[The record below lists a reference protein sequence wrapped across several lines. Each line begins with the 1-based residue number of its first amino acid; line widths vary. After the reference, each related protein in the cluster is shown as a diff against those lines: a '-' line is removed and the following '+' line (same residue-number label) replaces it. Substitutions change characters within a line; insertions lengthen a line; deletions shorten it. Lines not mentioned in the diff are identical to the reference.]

1 MGVAAPASS
10 SERSIGENVMTLP
23 RRIFLQLAAGA
34 AAQPVLSRS
43 ALAQTYPSR
52 PVRLIVVFAPGGPT
66 DVFARL
72 IAQKFSAEF
81 GKQFYVENIAGAAG
95 NIGTAQAAKAAPDG
109 YTILLSVSAFVTNPA
124 FLGKAPYDP
133 IKDFAPVALPVAS
146 AIVLVIHPS
155 VPANTLAEL
164 VALIR
169 ANPGKYSYA
178 TGGAGA
184 QPHLAFEQFRVSLGL
199 DVVHV
204 PFTGAGPAVAA
215 VVAGQ
220 VPIGISSLPP
230 AMPQIKAGSLRA
242 LVLTSKSRSQK
253 LPDIP
258 TAAEA
263 GYPILEGDQ
272 WLGVFLPASTPGD
285 IVTLLHRK
293 IVEYVAQPDMKER
306 LESLDFYSVE
316 STPTAFAERIK
327 VELETWRKVIRDA
340 QIKAE

>member
-1 MGVAAPASS
+1 MRV
-10 SERSIGENVMTLP
+10 P
-23 RRIFLQLAAGA
+23 RRRFLHLLTGA
-34 AAQPVLSRS
+34 AALPAALRS
-43 ALAQTYPSR
+43 ARAQTYPSR
-52 PVRLIVVFAPGGPT
+52 PVRLVVPFAPGGPT

-81 GKQFYVENIAGAAG
+81 GKQFYVENVAGGAG
-95 NIGTAQAAKAAPDG
+95 NIGTAQAARAAPDG
-109 YTILLSVSAFVTNPA
+109 YTVLLSVSAFVTNPA
-124 FLGKAPYDP
+124 FLAKAPYDP

-146 AIVLVIHPS
+146 AIALVIHPS
-155 VPANTLAEL
+155 VPAKTLAEL

-178 TGGAGA
+178 SGGAGA

-199 DVVHV
+199 DVVYV
-204 PFTGAGPAVAA
+204 PFTGAGPATAA
-215 VVAGQ
+215 VVANQ
-220 VPIGISSLPP
+220 VPIAIGSLPP

-242 LVLTSKSRSQK
+242 LALTSKSRSQK

-272 WLGVFLPASTPGD
+272 WLGVFLPAATPEE
-285 IVTLLHRK
+285 IIAILHRK

-306 LESLDFYSVE
+306 LDSLDFYSVE
-316 STPTAFAERIK
+316 STPKQFAERIK
-327 VELETWRKVIRDA
+327 VEFETWRKVIQA
-340 QIKAE
+340 ANIKTE

>member
-1 MGVAAPASS
+1 MK
-10 SERSIGENVMTLP
+10 RP
-23 RRIFLQLAAGA
+23 RRNFLRLVAGA
-34 AAQPVLSRS
+34 AALPVLPRS
-43 ALAQTYPSR
+43 ALAQAYPSR
-52 PVRLIVVFAPGGPT
+52 PVRLIVAFAPGGPT

-72 IAQKFSAEF
+72 IAQKFSADF
-81 GKQFYVENIAGAAG
+81 GKQFYVENVGGGAG

-109 YTILLSVSAFVTNPA
+109 YTILLNVSAFVTNPA

-146 AIVLVIHPS
+146 AIVVIVHPS
-155 VPANTLAEL
+155 VPAKTLAEL

-184 QPHLAFEQFRVSLGL
+184 QPHLTFEQFRVSLGL

-230 AMPQIKAGSLRA
+230 AVPQIQEGSLRG
-242 LVLTSKSRSQK
+242 LVLTSKSRSRK

-272 WLGVFLPASTPGD
+272 WLGVFLPASTPEE

-306 LESLDFYSVE
+306 LEALDFYPVD
-316 STPTAFAERIK
+316 STPKEFAERIK
-327 VELETWRKVIRDA
+327 VELATWRRVILA
-340 QIKAE
+340 AHIKAE

>member
-1 MGVAAPASS
+1 MKPVTKP
-10 SERSIGENVMTLP
+10 V
-23 RRIFLQLAAGA
+23 RRKVLRLIVGA
-34 AAQPVLSRS
+34 AALPALARW
-43 ALAQTYPSR
+43 ALAQAYPSR
-52 PVRLIVVFAPGGPT
+52 PVRLIVAFAPGGPT

-81 GKQFYVENIAGAAG
+81 GKQFYVENVGGGAG

-109 YTILLSVSAFVTNPA
+109 YTILLNVSAFVTNPA
-124 FLGKAPYDP
+124 FLSKAPYDP

-146 AIVLVIHPS
+146 AIALLVHPS
-155 VPANTLAEL
+155 VPAKTLAEL

-169 ANPGKYSYA
+169 ANPGTYSYA

-184 QPHLAFEQFRVSLGL
+184 QPHLMFEQFRVSLGL

-230 AMPQIKAGSLRA
+230 AVPQIREGNLRA
-242 LVLTSKSRSQK
+242 LALTSKTRSQK

-272 WLGVFLPASTPGD
+272 WLGVFVPATTPEE
-285 IVTLLHRK
+285 IITLLHHK
-293 IVEYVAQPDMKER
+293 IVEFVAQPDMKER
-306 LESLDFYSVE
+306 LEALDFYPVE
-316 STPTAFAERIK
+316 STPKEFAERIK
-327 VELETWRKVIRDA
+327 VELNTWRQVIQA
-340 QIKAE
+340 AHIKAE

>member
-1 MGVAAPASS
+1 MK
-10 SERSIGENVMTLP
+10 LP
-23 RRIFLQLAAGA
+23 RRSFLLLAAGA
-34 AAQPVLSRS
+34 AALPVVSR
-43 ALAQTYPSR
+43 AAWAQAYPSR
-52 PVRLIVVFAPGGPT
+52 PVRLIVPFAPGGPT

-81 GKQFYVENIAGAAG
+81 GKQFYVENVAGGAG
-95 NIGTAQAAKAAPDG
+95 NIGTAQAARAAPDG

-124 FLGKAPYDP
+124 FLAKAPYDP

-146 AIVLVIHPS
+146 AIALVIHPS
-155 VPANTLAEL
+155 VPAMTLAEL

-178 TGGAGA
+178 SGGAGA

-199 DVVHV
+199 DVVYV
-204 PFTGAGPAVAA
+204 PFTGAGPAIAA
-215 VVAGQ
+215 VVANQ
-220 VPIGISSLPP
+220 VPIAIGSLPP

-242 LVLTSKSRSQK
+242 LALTSKSRSQK

-272 WLGVFLPASTPGD
+272 WLGVFLPAATPEE
-285 IVTLLHRK
+285 IIAILHRK

-306 LESLDFYSVE
+306 LDSLDFYSVE
-316 STPTAFAERIK
+316 STPKQFAERIK
-327 VELETWRKVIRDA
+327 VEFETWRKVIQA
-340 QIKAE
+340 ANIKAE

>member
-1 MGVAAPASS
+1 MK
-10 SERSIGENVMTLP
+10 RP
-23 RRIFLQLAAGA
+23 RRNFLRLVAGA
-34 AAQPVLSRS
+34 AALPAFARS

-52 PVRLIVVFAPGGPT
+52 PVRLIVAFAPGGPT

-72 IAQKFSAEF
+72 IAQKFSSDF
-81 GKQFYVENIAGAAG
+81 GKQFYVENVGGGAG
-95 NIGTAQAAKAAPDG
+95 NIGTAQAAKASPDG
-109 YTILLSVSAFVTNPA
+109 YTILLNVSAFVTNPA

-146 AIVLVIHPS
+146 AIVVIVHPS
-155 VPANTLAEL
+155 VPAKTLAEL

-184 QPHLAFEQFRVSLGL
+184 QPHLAFEQFRVSVGL

-230 AMPQIKAGSLRA
+230 AVPQIQEGSLRG
-242 LVLTSKSRSQK
+242 LVLTSKSRSRK

-272 WLGVFLPASTPGD
+272 WLGVFLPASTPEE

-306 LESLDFYSVE
+306 LEALDFYPVD
-316 STPTAFAERIK
+316 STPKEFAERIK
-327 VELETWRKVIRDA
+327 VELETWRRVIQA
-340 QIKAE
+340 AHIKAE

>member
-1 MGVAAPASS
+1 
-10 SERSIGENVMTLP
+10 MTLP
-23 RRIFLQLAAGA
+23 RRSFLHLITGA
-34 AAQPVLSRS
+34 VALPAVSRS
-43 ALAQTYPSR
+43 ALAQAYPSR
-52 PVRLIVVFAPGGPT
+52 PVRLIVAFAPGGPT

-81 GKQFYVENIAGAAG
+81 GRQFYVENIAGGAG

-109 YTILLSVSAFVTNPA
+109 YTILLNVSAFVTNPA
-124 FLGKAPYDP
+124 FLSKAPYDP

-146 AIVLVIHPS
+146 AIALVVHPS

-164 VALIR
+164 VALIK

-184 QPHLAFEQFRVSLGL
+184 QPHLTFEQFRVSLGL

-230 AMPQIKAGSLRA
+230 AVPQIKEGSLRA

-253 LPDIP
+253 LSDIP

-272 WLGVFLPASTPGD
+272 WLGVFLPASTPD
-285 IVTLLHRK
+285 EIVTLLHRK
-293 IVEYVAQPDMKER
+293 IVEFVAQPDMKER
-306 LESLDFYSVE
+306 LESLDFYPVE
-316 STPTAFAERIK
+316 STPKEFAERIK
-327 VELETWRKVIRDA
+327 VELETWRKVIQDA
-340 QIKAE
+340 HIKAE

>member
-1 MGVAAPASS
+1 MKLRR
-10 SERSIGENVMTLP
+10 RS
-23 RRIFLQLAAGA
+23 FLHLAAGA
-34 AAQPVLSRS
+34 AALPAVSRV
-43 ALAQTYPSR
+43 AWAQAYPSR
-52 PVRLIVVFAPGGPT
+52 PVRLIVPFAPGGPT

-81 GKQFYVENIAGAAG
+81 GKQFYVENVAGGAG
-95 NIGTAQAAKAAPDG
+95 NIGTAQAARAAPDG

-124 FLGKAPYDP
+124 FLAKAPYDP

-146 AIVLVIHPS
+146 AIALVIHPS
-155 VPANTLAEL
+155 VPAKTLAEL

-178 TGGAGA
+178 SGGAGA

-199 DVVHV
+199 DVVYV
-204 PFTGAGPAVAA
+204 PFTGAGPATAA
-215 VVAGQ
+215 VVANQ
-220 VPIGISSLPP
+220 VPIAIGSLPP
-230 AMPQIKAGSLRA
+230 AMAQIKAGSLRA
-242 LVLTSKSRSQK
+242 LALTSKSRSQK

-272 WLGVFLPASTPGD
+272 WLGVFLPASTPEE
-285 IVTLLHRK
+285 IVATLHRK

-306 LESLDFYSVE
+306 LDSLDFYSVE
-316 STPTAFAERIK
+316 STPKQFAERIK
-327 VELETWRKVIRDA
+327 VEFETWRKVIQA
-340 QIKAE
+340 ANIKAE

>member
-1 MGVAAPASS
+1 MELA
-10 SERSIGENVMTLP
+10 
-23 RRIFLQLAAGA
+23 RRTFLQLAAGA
-34 AAQPVLSRS
+34 AVVPAITPIARAQV
-43 ALAQTYPSR
+43 YPSR
-52 PVRLIVVFAPGGPT
+52 PVRMIIPFAPGGPT

-81 GKQFYVENIAGAAG
+81 GKQFYVENIVGGAG
-95 NIGTAQAAKAAPDG
+95 NIGTAQAARAAPDG

-124 FLGKAPYDP
+124 FLSKSPYDP

-146 AIVLVIHPS
+146 AIALVVHPS
-155 VPANTLAEL
+155 VPAKTLAEL

-184 QPHLAFEQFRVSLGL
+184 QPHLTFEQFRVSLGL

-204 PFTGAGPAVAA
+204 PFTGAGPAVVA

-230 AMPQIKAGSLRA
+230 AMPQINEGSLRA
-242 LVLTSKSRSQK
+242 LALTSKSRSRK

-258 TAAEA
+258 TASEA

-272 WLGVFLPASTPGD
+272 WLGVFLPASTPEE
-285 IVTLLHRK
+285 IIATLHRR
-293 IVEYVAQPDMKER
+293 IVEFVAQPDMKER
-306 LESLDFYSVE
+306 LDSLDFYPVE
-316 STPTAFAERIK
+316 STPREFAERIK
-327 VELETWRKVIRDA
+327 VEFETWRQVIQA
-340 QIKAE
+340 AHIKAQ

>member
-1 MGVAAPASS
+1 MKLA
-10 SERSIGENVMTLP
+10 RRTL
-23 RRIFLQLAAGA
+23 LQLAAGA
-34 AAQPVLSRS
+34 AVMPAITPIARAQV
-43 ALAQTYPSR
+43 YPSR
-52 PVRLIVVFAPGGPT
+52 PVRLVVPFAPGGPT

-72 IAQKFSAEF
+72 IAQKFFAEF
-81 GKQFYVENIAGAAG
+81 GKQFYVENIVGGAG

-146 AIVLVIHPS
+146 AIALVVHPS
-155 VPANTLAEL
+155 VPAKTLAEL

-199 DVVHV
+199 DIVHV
-204 PFTGAGPAVAA
+204 PFSGAGPAVVA

-230 AMPQIKAGSLRA
+230 AVPQIKEGSLRA
-242 LVLTSKSRSQK
+242 LALTSKLRSRK
-253 LPDIP
+253 LPEIP
-258 TAAEA
+258 TASEA

-272 WLGVFLPASTPGD
+272 WLGVFLPASTPEE
-285 IVTLLHRK
+285 IIAILHRK
-293 IVEYVAQPDMKER
+293 IVEFVAQPDMKER
-306 LESLDFYSVE
+306 LEALDFYSVE
-316 STPTAFAERIK
+316 STPREFAERIK
-327 VELETWRKVIRDA
+327 VEFETWREVIQA
-340 QIKAE
+340 AHIKAE

>member
-1 MGVAAPASS
+1 MKLA
-10 SERSIGENVMTLP
+10 
-23 RRIFLQLAAGA
+23 RRTFLRLTAGA
-34 AAQPVLSRS
+34 AVVPAITRIARAQV
-43 ALAQTYPSR
+43 YPSR
-52 PVRLIVVFAPGGPT
+52 PVRMIIPFAPGGPT

-72 IAQKFSAEF
+72 IAQQFSAEF
-81 GKQFYVENIAGAAG
+81 GKQFYVENIVGGAG
-95 NIGTAQAAKAAPDG
+95 NIGTAQAARAAPDG
-109 YTILLSVSAFVTNPA
+109 YTILVSVSAFVTNPA
-124 FLGKAPYDP
+124 FLSKAPYDP

-146 AIVLVIHPS
+146 AIALVVHPS
-155 VPANTLAEL
+155 VPAKTLAAL

-178 TGGAGA
+178 SGGAGA

-230 AMPQIKAGSLRA
+230 AVPQIKEGSLRA
-242 LVLTSKSRSQK
+242 LGLTSKSRSRK

-258 TAAEA
+258 TASEA

-272 WLGVFLPASTPGD
+272 WLGVFLPASTPEEI
-285 IVTLLHRK
+285 IVILHRR
-293 IVEYVAQPDMKER
+293 IVEFVAQPDMKER
-306 LESLDFYSVE
+306 LESLDFYPVE
-316 STPTAFAERIK
+316 STPREFAERIK
-327 VELETWRKVIRDA
+327 VEFETWRQVIQA
-340 QIKAE
+340 AHIKAE

>member
-1 MGVAAPASS
+1 MK
-10 SERSIGENVMTLP
+10 RP
-23 RRIFLQLAAGA
+23 RRNFLHLVAGA
-34 AAQPVLSRS
+34 AALPALPRF

-52 PVRLIVVFAPGGPT
+52 PVRLIVAFAPGGPT

-72 IAQKFSAEF
+72 IAQKFSADF
-81 GKQFYVENIAGAAG
+81 GKQFYVENVGGGAG

-109 YTILLSVSAFVTNPA
+109 YTILLNVSAFVTNPA

-146 AIVLVIHPS
+146 AIVVVVHPS
-155 VPANTLAEL
+155 VPAKTLAEL

-184 QPHLAFEQFRVSLGL
+184 QPHLTFEQFRVSLGL

-215 VVAGQ
+215 VVASQ

-230 AMPQIKAGSLRA
+230 AVPQIQEGSLRG
-242 LVLTSKSRSQK
+242 LVLTSKSRSRK

-263 GYPILEGDQ
+263 GYPILQGDQ
-272 WLGVFLPASTPGD
+272 WLGVFLPASAPEE
-285 IVTLLHRK
+285 IVDLLHRK

-306 LESLDFYSVE
+306 LEALDFYPVD
-316 STPTAFAERIK
+316 STPKQFAERIK
-327 VELETWRKVIRDA
+327 VELDTWRKVIQA
-340 QIKAE
+340 AHIKAE

>member
-1 MGVAAPASS
+1 MK
-10 SERSIGENVMTLP
+10 LP
-23 RRIFLQLAAGA
+23 RRNFLHLVAGA
-34 AAQPVLSRS
+34 AALPAVSRV
-43 ALAQTYPSR
+43 AWAQTYPSR
-52 PVRLIVVFAPGGPT
+52 PVRLIVPFAPGGPT

-81 GKQFYVENIAGAAG
+81 GRQFYVENIAGGAG
-95 NIGTAQAAKAAPDG
+95 NIGTAQAARAAPDG
-109 YTILLSVSAFVTNPA
+109 YTILVSVSAFVTNPA
-124 FLGKAPYDP
+124 FLSKAPYDP

-146 AIVLVIHPS
+146 AIAVVIHPS
-155 VPANTLAEL
+155 VPARTLAEL

-178 TGGAGA
+178 SGGAGA

-199 DVVHV
+199 DVVYV
-204 PFTGAGPAVAA
+204 PFTGAGPATAA
-215 VVAGQ
+215 VVANQ
-220 VPIGISSLPP
+220 VPIAIGSLPP

-272 WLGVFLPASTPGD
+272 WLGVFLPAAAPEEIIAT
-285 IVTLLHRK
+285 LHRK
-293 IVEYVAQPDMKER
+293 IVELVAQPDMKER
-306 LESLDFYSVE
+306 LDALDFYSVE
-316 STPTAFAERIK
+316 STPKQFAERIK
-327 VELETWRKVIRDA
+327 VEFETWRKVIRDA
-340 QIKAE
+340 NIKAE

>member
-1 MGVAAPASS
+1 MK
-10 SERSIGENVMTLP
+10 LP
-23 RRIFLQLAAGA
+23 RRSFLLLAAGTA
-34 AAQPVLSRS
+34 ALPVVSRAAWAQ
-43 ALAQTYPSR
+43 AYPSR
-52 PVRLIVVFAPGGPT
+52 PVRLIVPFAPGGPT

-81 GKQFYVENIAGAAG
+81 GKQFYVENVAGGAG
-95 NIGTAQAAKAAPDG
+95 NIGTAQAARAAPDG

-124 FLGKAPYDP
+124 FLAKAPYDP

-146 AIVLVIHPS
+146 AIALVIHPS
-155 VPANTLAEL
+155 VPAKTLAEL

-178 TGGAGA
+178 SGGAGA

-199 DVVHV
+199 DVVYV
-204 PFTGAGPAVAA
+204 PFTGAGPAIAA
-215 VVAGQ
+215 VVANQ
-220 VPIGISSLPP
+220 VPIAIGSLPP

-242 LVLTSKSRSQK
+242 LALTSKSRSQK

-272 WLGVFLPASTPGD
+272 WLGVFLPAATPEE
-285 IVTLLHRK
+285 IIAILHRK

-306 LESLDFYSVE
+306 LDSLDFYSVE
-316 STPTAFAERIK
+316 STPKQFAERIK
-327 VELETWRKVIRDA
+327 AEFETWRKVIQA
-340 QIKAE
+340 ANIKAE

>member
-146 AIVLVIHPS
+146 AIVVVVHPS

-184 QPHLAFEQFRVSLGL
+184 QPHLTFEQFRVSLGL

-230 AMPQIKAGSLRA
+230 AVPQIKEGRLRA
-242 LVLTSKSRSQK
+242 LALTSKSRSQK
-253 LPDIP
+253 IPDIP

-272 WLGVFLPASTPGD
+272 WLGVFLPASTPEE
-285 IVTLLHRK
+285 IVTLLHDK
-293 IVEYVAQPDMKER
+293 IVEFVAQPDMKER
-306 LESLDFYSVE
+306 LEALDFYPVD
-316 STPTAFAERIK
+316 STPKAFAERIK
-327 VELETWRKVIRDA
+327 VELETWRKVIQA
-340 QIKAE
+340 AHIKAE

>member
-1 MGVAAPASS
+1 MKPVTKPA
-10 SERSIGENVMTLP
+10 
-23 RRIFLQLAAGA
+23 RRKFLRLIVGA
-34 AAQPVLSRS
+34 AALPALARS

-52 PVRLIVVFAPGGPT
+52 PVRLIVAFAPGGPT

-81 GKQFYVENIAGAAG
+81 GKQFYVENVGGGAG

-109 YTILLSVSAFVTNPA
+109 YTILLNVSAFVTNPA
-124 FLGKAPYDP
+124 FLSKAPYDP

-146 AIVLVIHPS
+146 AIALLVHPS
-155 VPANTLAEL
+155 VPAKTLAEL

-169 ANPGKYSYA
+169 ANPGTYSYA

-184 QPHLAFEQFRVSLGL
+184 QPHLTFEQFRVSLGL

-230 AMPQIKAGSLRA
+230 AVPQIREGNLRA
-242 LVLTSKSRSQK
+242 LALTSKSRSQK

-272 WLGVFLPASTPGD
+272 WLGVFVPATTPEE
-285 IVTLLHRK
+285 IITLLHRK
-293 IVEYVAQPDMKER
+293 IVEFVAQPDMKER
-306 LESLDFYSVE
+306 LEALDFYPVE
-316 STPTAFAERIK
+316 STPKEFAERIK
-327 VELETWRKVIRDA
+327 IELNTWRQVIQA
-340 QIKAE
+340 AHIKAE

>member
-1 MGVAAPASS
+1 MKLA
-10 SERSIGENVMTLP
+10 
-23 RRIFLQLAAGA
+23 RRTFLHLTAGA
-34 AAQPVLSRS
+34 AVVPAITRIARAQV
-43 ALAQTYPSR
+43 YPSR
-52 PVRLIVVFAPGGPT
+52 PVRMIIPFAPGGPT

-72 IAQKFSAEF
+72 IAQQFSAEF
-81 GKQFYVENIAGAAG
+81 GKQFYVENIVGGAG
-95 NIGTAQAAKAAPDG
+95 NIGTAQAARAAPDG
-109 YTILLSVSAFVTNPA
+109 YTILVSVSAFVTNPA
-124 FLGKAPYDP
+124 FLSKAPYDP

-146 AIVLVIHPS
+146 AIALVVHPS
-155 VPANTLAEL
+155 VPAKTLAAL

-178 TGGAGA
+178 SGGAGA

-230 AMPQIKAGSLRA
+230 AVPQIKEGSLRA
-242 LVLTSKSRSQK
+242 LGLTSKSRSRK

-258 TAAEA
+258 TASEA

-272 WLGVFLPASTPGD
+272 WLGVFLPASTPEEI
-285 IVTLLHRK
+285 IVILHRR
-293 IVEYVAQPDMKER
+293 IVEFVAQPDMKER
-306 LESLDFYSVE
+306 LESLDFYPVE
-316 STPTAFAERIK
+316 STPREFAERIK
-327 VELETWRKVIRDA
+327 VEFETWRQVIQA
-340 QIKAE
+340 AHIKAE

>member
-1 MGVAAPASS
+1 MELA
-10 SERSIGENVMTLP
+10 
-23 RRIFLQLAAGA
+23 RRTFLQLAAGA
-34 AAQPVLSRS
+34 AVVPAITPIARAQV
-43 ALAQTYPSR
+43 YPSR
-52 PVRLIVVFAPGGPT
+52 SVRMIIPFAPGGPT

-81 GKQFYVENIAGAAG
+81 GKQFYVENIVGGAG
-95 NIGTAQAAKAAPDG
+95 NIGTAQAARAAPDG
-109 YTILLSVSAFVTNPA
+109 YTILVSVSAFVTNPA
-124 FLGKAPYDP
+124 FLSKSPYDP

-146 AIVLVIHPS
+146 AIALVVHPS

-178 TGGAGA
+178 I
-184 QPHLAFEQFRVSLGL
+184 RMSLGL

-230 AMPQIKAGSLRA
+230 AMPQINEGSLRA
-242 LVLTSKSRSQK
+242 LALTSKSRSRK

-258 TAAEA
+258 TASEA

-272 WLGVFLPASTPGD
+272 WLGVFLPASTPEE
-285 IVTLLHRK
+285 IIATLHRR
-293 IVEYVAQPDMKER
+293 IVEFVAQPDMKER
-306 LESLDFYSVE
+306 LESLDFYPVE
-316 STPTAFAERIK
+316 STPREFAERIK
-327 VELETWRKVIRDA
+327 VEFETWRQVIQA
-340 QIKAE
+340 AHIKAQ

>member
-23 RRIFLQLAAGA
+23 RRTFLQLAAGA

-81 GKQFYVENIAGAAG
+81 GKQFYVENVAGGAG
-95 NIGTAQAAKAAPDG
+95 NIGTAQAARAAPDG
-109 YTILLSVSAFVTNPA
+109 YTILVTVSAFVTNPA
-124 FLGKAPYDP
+124 FLSKAPYDP

-146 AIVLVIHPS
+146 AIAVVIHPS
-155 VPANTLAEL
+155 VPARTLAEL

-178 TGGAGA
+178 SGGAGA

-199 DVVHV
+199 DVVYI
-204 PFTGAGPAVAA
+204 PFTGAGPATAA
-215 VVAGQ
+215 VVANQ
-220 VPIGISSLPP
+220 VPIAIGSLPP

-242 LVLTSKSRSQK
+242 LALTSKSRSQK

-272 WLGVFLPASTPGD
+272 WLGVFLPASTPEE
-285 IVTLLHRK
+285 IIAILHRK

-306 LESLDFYSVE
+306 LDSLDFYSVE
-316 STPTAFAERIK
+316 STPKQFAERIK
-327 VELETWRKVIRDA
+327 VEFETWRKVIQA
-340 QIKAE
+340 ANIKAE

>member
-1 MGVAAPASS
+1 MK
-10 SERSIGENVMTLP
+10 LP
-23 RRIFLQLAAGA
+23 RRTFLHLAAGA
-34 AAQPVLSRS
+34 AVVPAITPIARAQV
-43 ALAQTYPSR
+43 YPSR
-52 PVRLIVVFAPGGPT
+52 PVRMIIPFAPGGPT

-81 GKQFYVENIAGAAG
+81 GKQLYVENIVGGAG
-95 NIGTAQAAKAAPDG
+95 NIGTAQAARAAPDG
-109 YTILLSVSAFVTNPA
+109 YTILVSVSAFVTNPA
-124 FLGKAPYDP
+124 FLSKSPYDP

-146 AIVLVIHPS
+146 AIALVVHPS
-155 VPANTLAEL
+155 VPAKTLAEF

-184 QPHLAFEQFRVSLGL
+184 QPHLAFEQFRMSLGL

-230 AMPQIKAGSLRA
+230 AMPQINEGSLRA
-242 LVLTSKSRSQK
+242 LALTSKSRSRK

-258 TAAEA
+258 TASEA

-272 WLGVFLPASTPGD
+272 WLGVFLPASTPEE
-285 IVTLLHRK
+285 IIATLHRR
-293 IVEYVAQPDMKER
+293 IVEFVAQPDMKER
-306 LESLDFYSVE
+306 LESLDFYPVE
-316 STPTAFAERIK
+316 STPREFAERIK
-327 VELETWRKVIRDA
+327 VEFETWRQVIQA
-340 QIKAE
+340 AHIKAQ

>member
-1 MGVAAPASS
+1 MK
-10 SERSIGENVMTLP
+10 RP
-23 RRIFLQLAAGA
+23 RRNFLRLVAGA
-34 AAQPVLSRS
+34 AALPAFARS

-52 PVRLIVVFAPGGPT
+52 PVRLIVAFAPGGPT

-72 IAQKFSAEF
+72 IAQKFSSDF
-81 GKQFYVENIAGAAG
+81 GKQFYVENVGGGAG
-95 NIGTAQAAKAAPDG
+95 NIGTAQAAKASPDG
-109 YTILLSVSAFVTNPA
+109 YTILLNVSAFVTNPA

-146 AIVLVIHPS
+146 AIVVIVHPS
-155 VPANTLAEL
+155 VPAKTLAEL

-184 QPHLAFEQFRVSLGL
+184 QPHLTFEQFRVSLGL

-230 AMPQIKAGSLRA
+230 AVPQIQEGSLRG
-242 LVLTSKSRSQK
+242 LVLTSKSRSRK

-272 WLGVFLPASTPGD
+272 WLGVFLPASTPEE

-306 LESLDFYSVE
+306 LEALDFYPVD
-316 STPTAFAERIK
+316 STPKEFAERIK
-327 VELETWRKVIRDA
+327 VELETWRQVIQA
-340 QIKAE
+340 AHIKAE

>member
-1 MGVAAPASS
+1 MK
-10 SERSIGENVMTLP
+10 LP
-23 RRIFLQLAAGA
+23 RRTFLHLAAGA
-34 AAQPVLSRS
+34 AVVPAITRIARAQV
-43 ALAQTYPSR
+43 YPSR
-52 PVRLIVVFAPGGPT
+52 PVRMIIPFAPGGPT

-81 GKQFYVENIAGAAG
+81 GKQFYVENIVGGAG
-95 NIGTAQAAKAAPDG
+95 NIGTAQAARAAPDG
-109 YTILLSVSAFVTNPA
+109 YTILVSVSAFVTNPA
-124 FLGKAPYDP
+124 FLSKSPYDP

-146 AIVLVIHPS
+146 AIALVVHPS
-155 VPANTLAEL
+155 VPAKTLAEL

-184 QPHLAFEQFRVSLGL
+184 QPHLAFEQFRMSLGL

-230 AMPQIKAGSLRA
+230 AMPQINEGSLRA
-242 LVLTSKSRSQK
+242 LALTSKSRSRK

-258 TAAEA
+258 TASEA

-272 WLGVFLPASTPGD
+272 WLGVFLPASTPEE
-285 IVTLLHRK
+285 IIATLHRR
-293 IVEYVAQPDMKER
+293 IVEFVAQPDMKER
-306 LESLDFYSVE
+306 LESLDFYPVE
-316 STPTAFAERIK
+316 STPREFAERIK
-327 VELETWRKVIRDA
+327 VEFETWRQVIQA
-340 QIKAE
+340 AHIKAQ

>member
-1 MGVAAPASS
+1 MK
-10 SERSIGENVMTLP
+10 LP
-23 RRIFLQLAAGA
+23 RRTFLHLAAGA
-34 AAQPVLSRS
+34 AVVPAITPIARAQV
-43 ALAQTYPSR
+43 YPSR
-52 PVRLIVVFAPGGPT
+52 PVRMIIPFAPGGPT

-81 GKQFYVENIAGAAG
+81 GKQFYVENIVGGAG
-95 NIGTAQAAKAAPDG
+95 NIGTAQAARAAPDG
-109 YTILLSVSAFVTNPA
+109 YTILVSVSAFVTNPA
-124 FLGKAPYDP
+124 FLSKSPYDP

-146 AIVLVIHPS
+146 AIALVVHPS
-155 VPANTLAEL
+155 VPAKTLAEL

-184 QPHLAFEQFRVSLGL
+184 QPHLAFEQFRMSLGL

-230 AMPQIKAGSLRA
+230 AMPQINEGSLRA
-242 LVLTSKSRSQK
+242 LALTSKSRSRK

-258 TAAEA
+258 TASEA

-272 WLGVFLPASTPGD
+272 WLGVFLPASTPEE
-285 IVTLLHRK
+285 IIATLHRR
-293 IVEYVAQPDMKER
+293 IVEFVAQPDMKER
-306 LESLDFYSVE
+306 LDSLDFYPVE
-316 STPTAFAERIK
+316 STPREFAERIK
-327 VELETWRKVIRDA
+327 VEFETWRQVIQA
-340 QIKAE
+340 AHIKAQ

>member
-1 MGVAAPASS
+1 MK
-10 SERSIGENVMTLP
+10 LP
-23 RRIFLQLAAGA
+23 RRSFLHLAAGA
-34 AAQPVLSRS
+34 AALPAVSRV
-43 ALAQTYPSR
+43 AWAQAYPSR
-52 PVRLIVVFAPGGPT
+52 PVRLIVPFAPGGPT

-81 GKQFYVENIAGAAG
+81 GKQFYVENVAGGAG
-95 NIGTAQAAKAAPDG
+95 NIGTAQAARAAPDG

-124 FLGKAPYDP
+124 FLTKAPYDP

-146 AIVLVIHPS
+146 AIALVIHPS
-155 VPANTLAEL
+155 VPAKTLAEL

-178 TGGAGA
+178 SGGAGA

-199 DVVHV
+199 DVVYV
-204 PFTGAGPAVAA
+204 PFTGAGPATAA
-215 VVAGQ
+215 VVANQ
-220 VPIGISSLPP
+220 VPIAIGSLPP

-242 LVLTSKSRSQK
+242 LALTSKSRSQK

-272 WLGVFLPASTPGD
+272 WLGVFLPASTPEE
-285 IVTLLHRK
+285 IIALLHRK

-306 LESLDFYSVE
+306 LDSLDFYSVE
-316 STPTAFAERIK
+316 STPKQFAERIK
-327 VELETWRKVIRDA
+327 VEFETWRKVIQA
-340 QIKAE
+340 ANIKAE